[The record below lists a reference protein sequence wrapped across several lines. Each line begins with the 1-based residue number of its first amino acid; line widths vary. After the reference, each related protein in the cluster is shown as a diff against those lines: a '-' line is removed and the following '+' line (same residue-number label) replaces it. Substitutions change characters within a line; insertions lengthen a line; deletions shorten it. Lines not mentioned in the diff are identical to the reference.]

1 HSRRCR
7 LRPSLCVSKGEAA
20 MIDRARKGLR
30 SGFADIAG
38 RLVLRSLLTST
49 FLLAA
54 AIALSATSPSWA
66 DRVWA
71 DAAAV
76 KASILRAPYRHAWV
90 GDVEPD
96 GYVQGLRKLGIVPPR
111 S

>member
-1 HSRRCR
+1 MTEQRGYRGGF
-7 LRPSLCVSKGEAA
+7 VE
-20 MIDRARKGLR
+20 IAR
-30 SGFADIAG
+30 

-54 AIALSATSPSWA
+54 AIGLSATSPSWA
-66 DRVWA
+66 NRLWA

-76 KASILRAPYRHAWV
+76 KASVSQGLLRAPYRHAV
-90 GDVEPD
+90 VRDVD
-96 GYVQGLRKLGIVPPR
+96 TDDYVQGLIRLGIVQPH

>member
-1 HSRRCR
+1 
-7 LRPSLCVSKGEAA
+7 
-20 MIDRARKGLR
+20 MIDRARQGFR
-30 SGFADIAG
+30 SGFAEIAR
-38 RLVLRSLLTST
+38 RLVLRSLLAST
-49 FLLAA
+49 FLLAV

-76 KASILRAPYRHAWV
+76 KASVSQGLLRAPYRHVSV

-96 GYVQGLRKLGIVPPR
+96 GYVQGLRRLGIVPPR

>member
-1 HSRRCR
+1 
-7 LRPSLCVSKGEAA
+7 

-38 RLVLRSLLTST
+38 RLVLRSLLTAT
-49 FLLAA
+49 FLLGVAV
-54 AIALSATSPSWA
+54 ALSATSPSWA

-76 KASILRAPYRHAWV
+76 KASVSQGLLRAPYRHASV
-90 GDVEPD
+90 GAVEPD
-96 GYVQGLRKLGIVPPR
+96 G
-111 S
+111 

>member
-1 HSRRCR
+1 
-7 LRPSLCVSKGEAA
+7 

-30 SGFADIAG
+30 SGFSDIAG
-38 RLVLRSLLTST
+38 RLVLRSLLTAT
-49 FLLAA
+49 FLLGVAV
-54 AIALSATSPSWA
+54 ALSATSPSWA

-76 KASILRAPYRHAWV
+76 KASVSQGLLRAPYRHASV
-90 GDVEPD
+90 GAVEPD
-96 GYVQGLRKLGIVPPR
+96 GYVQGLRKLGIVAPR